1 MKLSIAILTYNH
13 ENYIEKALNSVLN
26 QKIDYEY
33 EIIVGDDFSND
44 KTREILLKFKEKYPE
59 KIKLIFRSKNIGI
72 ASNVIDIFKKCTGE
86 YIALLE
92 GDDYWI
98 NDLKLKKQV
107 EYLDKNKEYSGIAH
121 QNIVINQEEKII
133 NKPELFKKNIK
144 FSLEKLEKEGLLYQT
159 ASLMFRNI
167 FNYEED
173 KLNLIKE
180 INEKIVDLTLAII
193 LLTKGNIY
201 ILNEYMSVY
210 RIDTTEKSSS
220 SSAKASRNLKL
231 FYNEYYEYLEKLE
244 KVLLNNEFELYFL
257 KSSILLG
264 MIINSLKN
272 KELKEIFIKIIC
284 KKEIKISKQVLIS
297 LGKLLLKHTLK
308 KIKR

>member
-33 EIIVGDDFSND
+33 EIIVGDDFSTD
-44 KTREILLKFKEKYPE
+44 KTREILLKFKEKHPE

-72 ASNVIDIFKKCTGE
+72 ASNFIDVFKKCTGE

-98 NDLKLKKQV
+98 NDLKLKRQV
-107 EYLDKNKEYSGIAH
+107 EYLDRNKEYSGIAH

-133 NKPELFKKNIK
+133 NKPKLFKKNIE
-144 FSLEKLEKEGLLYQT
+144 FSLEKLKKEGLLYQT
-159 ASLMFRNI
+159 ASLMFKNI

-180 INEKIVDLTLAII
+180 MNEKIVDLTLAII
-193 LLTKGNIY
+193 LLKKGNIY
-201 ILNEYMSVY
+201 IVNEYMSAY

-220 SSAKASRNLKL
+220 SSAQASRNLKS
-231 FYNEYYEYLEKLE
+231 FYIGYYKYLEKLE
-244 KVLLNNEFELYFL
+244 KMLLNNELELYFL

-264 MIINSLKN
+264 VIINSLKN
-272 KELKEIFIKIIC
+272 KELKEIFVKIIY
-284 KKEIKISKQVLIS
+284 KKKIKISKQVLIG
-297 LGKLLLKHTLK
+297 LGKLSLKYTFK

>member
-72 ASNVIDIFKKCTGE
+72 TSNFIDVLKKCTGE

-98 NDLKLKKQV
+98 NDLKLKSQV
-107 EYLDKNKEYSGIAH
+107 EYLDKNQEYIGIAH

-133 NKPELFKKNIK
+133 NKPKLFKENVE
-144 FSLEKLEKEGLLYQT
+144 FSLKKLEKEGLLYQT
-159 ASLMFRNI
+159 ASLMFKNI
-167 FNYEED
+167 FNCEED

-180 INEKIVDLTLAII
+180 INEKIADLTLAII
-193 LLTKGNIY
+193 LLKKGNIC

-220 SSAKASRNLKL
+220 SSAQAFRNLRL
-231 FYNEYYEYLEKLE
+231 FYIGYYEYLEKLE
-244 KVLLNNEFELYFL
+244 KILLNNEIELYFL

-264 MIINSLKN
+264 IIINSLKN
-272 KELKEIFIKIIC
+272 KELKEILVKIIY
-284 KKEIKISKQVLIS
+284 KKKMKISKQVLIG
-297 LGKLLLKHTLK
+297 LGKLSLKYTLK